1 MDQGSLVTPL
11 LEEGA
16 ELVKDLRSR
25 NVDVEAAYWLYDSD
39 TGEWSLHVIV
49 PDLESRGI
57 HKSYMELGEAMRQ
70 RRDARREGE
79 GSLLTMIDLPSVRL
93 EDHGDKIAR
102 AVSTFL
108 KNRGGNLA
116 SVVRRSFI
124 EGERVDD
131 MYIYR
136 TDMRLK

>member
-1 MDQGSLVTPL
+1 MDQGSLVVPF

-16 ELVKDLRSR
+16 ELVKALRSR
-25 NVDVEAAYWLYDSD
+25 SVQVEAAYWLYDSD
-39 TGEWSLHVIV
+39 TGEWALHVII

-57 HKSYMELGEAMRQ
+57 HRSYMELGDAMRQ
-70 RRDARREGE
+70 RRDALREGE
-79 GSLLTMIDLPSVRL
+79 GSLMTILDMPSVRL
-93 EDHGDKIAR
+93 EDHGDRIAR

-108 KNRGGNLA
+108 QKQGGNLA
-116 SVVRRSFI
+116 SVFRRSFI